1 MKLIVLPDQ
10 TKFQLRCS
18 LRKLFIVI
26 ASFVLL
32 SPYCGVSAEAS
43 SVNGV
48 VQVSLVIGAAKLPQ
62 KTRSFMTGSHLT
74 WGAAE
79 ISVLNAGYVVKQRLG
94 SSNDTYWFNAANLT
108 QIVKIGVSKW
118 SGEIVSVSQ

>member
-1 MKLIVLPDQ
+1 MKLVVFPDQ
-10 TKFQLRCS
+10 TKFQLPGS
-18 LRKLFIVI
+18 IRKLFFVV

-32 SPYCGVSAEAS
+32 SPYCGASAEAS
-43 SVNGV
+43 SVGATV
-48 VQVSLVIGAAKLPQ
+48 KVSLIIGATKLLQ
-62 KTRSFMTGSHLT
+62 KGRSFATGSRLT

-79 ISVLNAGYVVKQRLG
+79 ISVLNAGYVVKQRLV
-94 SSNDTYWFNAANLT
+94 SSDDTYWFNAANLT